1 MELSSSGFW
10 ELAWLLD
17 DLEIQLWRT
26 VPQSGA
32 AVMKEPPGCDQERK
46 SHTGTS
52 LH

>member
-10 ELAWLLD
+10 ELAWLL

-32 AVMKEPPGCDQERK
+32 AVM
-46 SHTGTS
+46 
-52 LH
+52 